1 MSLKIKLIFIVAFE
15 VMLTVAVAGF
25 FGYRESKW
33 AIKSLAEDLL
43 VAKTEQAFSL
53 CEHHYSISDK
63 PTTQLMNELSEIRV
77 AENGYVAVIGYTNNR
92 TKGIGILHP
101 TSVDSLFSIPR
112 FNHIVEILQEIDA
125 NGRQHGYNNFK
136 RYQQETPAKGRQG
149 EWKISYFK
157 YFEPWDWMIIST
169 GYEKDVYSSRDR
181 LRKTLVQLVVIV
193 LVIGVIVIYLTIRH
207 MFIPVQHLTQV
218 TQEVA
223 RGNWDISIENNSE
236 DEIGTLSRAFNQM
249 VRSLRV
255 NAHIWHE
262 FKIAR
267 TMQAEMLPDK
277 FPDIA
282 GIEVSAKS
290 IPAKEVG
297 GDFYDFLDL
306 NGQSLG
312 IVVGDVSGHGVSAAM
327 VMTAAMGAVR
337 FAAED
342 RKRTDDVLNVVNLR
356 LNKDIQNQMFVA
368 LFYCIYNPHTR
379 MLYYTNAGQTM
390 PYLFRNGKITFLPQA
405 EENDRFPLG
414 IVRDAEYRQM
424 SLQLQAGD
432 VLVMYT
438 DGIVDAMNGTYESYG
453 FERFSD
459 SILRHTE
466 LSTSLMVKEMVN
478 DMRSYVGKD
487 ENFDDVTLV
496 IVKIK

>member
-15 VMLTVAVAGF
+15 VMLTVAAAGF
-25 FGYRESKW
+25 LGYRESKW
-33 AIKSLAEDLL
+33 ALKSLAEDLL

-53 CEHHYSISDK
+53 CEHHYSIHDL
-63 PTTQLMNELSEIRV
+63 PTAQLMHELSDIRV
-77 AENGYVAVIGYTNNR
+77 AENGYVAVIRYTSNR
-92 TKGIGILHP
+92 SIGIGVLHP
-101 TSVDSLFSIPR
+101 TSVDSIFSTPR
-112 FNHIVEILQEIDA
+112 FSHIVEILQEIDDHDRQ
-125 NGRQHGYNNFK
+125 NGYANFK
-136 RYQQETPAKGRQG
+136 RYQQETPAMGRQG

-157 YFEPWDWMIIST
+157 YFAPWDWMIIST

-181 LRKTLVQLVVIV
+181 LRKTLVQLVVAV
-193 LVIGVIVIYLTIRH
+193 LFIGVIIIYLTIRQ
-207 MFIPVQHLTQV
+207 MLIPVQRLTEV
-218 TQEVA
+218 TKEVA
-223 RGNWDISIENNSE
+223 KGNWDISIENNSD
-236 DEIGTLSRAFNQM
+236 DEIGTLSRSFNQM

-267 TMQAEMLPDK
+267 TLQAEMLPDK
-277 FPDIA
+277 FPEVA

-306 NGQSLG
+306 DDERLG

-342 RKRTDDVLNVVNLR
+342 KNRTDDVLNVVNVR
-356 LNKDIQNQMFVA
+356 LNKDTQNQMFVA
-368 LFYCIYNPHTR
+368 LFYGIYDPQSR
-379 MLYYTNAGQTM
+379 ILYYTNAGQTM
-390 PYLFRNGKITFLPQA
+390 PYLFRDGETAFLPQA
-405 EENDRFPLG
+405 EHHDRFPLG
-414 IVRDAEYRQM
+414 IVRDAVYGQL

-432 VLVMYT
+432 VLVLYT

-453 FERFSD
+453 FDRFSD
-459 SILRHTE
+459 SIKRHAAH
-466 LSTSLMVKEMVN
+466 STNHMVREIVR
-478 DMRSYVGKD
+478 DMNQYVGKD
-487 ENFDDVTLV
+487 ESFDDVTLV
-496 IVKIK
+496 IVKIQ